1 MPKTNTLPD
10 TYTFPN
16 LLKAC
21 TSLNLFLYGLSFH
34 QCSVVNGFSL
44 DAYVTS
50 SLINFYAKFGHAQN
64 ARKVFDVMPHRNVVP
79 WTSIIGCYSRAGNA
93 GIAFEMFSEMRRE
106 EVQPSSVTLVSLI
119 SGVSELAYLQ
129 CSHGCAVLYGFESD
143 LTLVNSMLNAYGKCG
158 RVEDARDLFEYMNAR
173 DVVSWNSLISSYSQA
188 GNIGEVFR
196 LLYTMRV
203 EEMEPDK
210 QTYAS
215 AVSVAATQS
224 NLKLGKSVHGQILR
238 TGYEFDSHVE
248 TALMVMYLKCRN
260 IDLAFHIF
268 EGTTN
273 KDVVLWTAM
282 MSGLV
287 HNEVSKLEEILMLR
301 PGDAGNY
308 VQLAHSYALMN
319 RWDCLGKAWSQM
331 RSLSLKKLPGWSS
344 IKLHGRITTFFTDHN
359 TNPQFDD
366 IVSTLNMLT
375 RVE

>member
-34 QCSVVNGFSL
+34 QCIVVYGFSL

-64 ARKVFDVMPHRNVVP
+64 ARKVFNVMPHRNVVP
-79 WTSIIGCYSRAGNA
+79 WTSIIGCYS
-93 GIAFEMFSEMRRE
+93 MFSEMRRE

-129 CSHGCAVLYGFESD
+129 CLHGCAVLYGFESD
-143 LTLVNSMLNAYGKCG
+143 ITLVNSMLNAYGKCG
-158 RVEDARDLFEYMNAR
+158 RLEDARDLFEYMNAK
-173 DVVSWNSLISSYSQA
+173 DIVSWNSLISSYSQA

-196 LLYTMRV
+196 LFA
-203 EEMEPDK
+203 D
-210 QTYAS
+210 
-215 AVSVAATQS
+215 
-224 NLKLGKSVHGQILR
+224 
-238 TGYEFDSHVE
+238 GYV
-248 TALMVMYLKCRN
+248 KCRN

-282 MSGLV
+282 MSGLMQ
-287 HNEVSKLEEILMLR
+287 NEVPKLEEILMLR
-301 PGDAGNY
+301 PGC
-308 VQLAHSYALMN
+308 Q
-319 RWDCLGKAWSQM
+319 R
-331 RSLSLKKLPGWSS
+331 RKLRATG
-344 IKLHGRITTFFTDHN
+344 T
-359 TNPQFDD
+359 
-366 IVSTLNMLT
+366 
-375 RVE
+375 